1 MRQIIEEI
9 FKKVDKAIIM
19 IIKKSIKNNH
29 LRVKEIK
36 TKLNAKVRFDVNQQ

>member
-29 LRVKEIK
+29 VKVKEIK
-36 TKLNAKVRFDVNQQ
+36 TKPNAKVRLDVNQQ